1 MIEESVILCFDPDDS
16 EDEQIR
22 AVFADREARML
33 WLAIKQ
39 GHITSTNFCKSCLR
53 YAEVIRKKRDEGKL
67 NEEILFKILSGFLF
81 YPEEGVVGSRE
92 RQFATELLPFINGD
106 KSIHFRIKSK

>member
-1 MIEESVILCFDPDDS
+1 MIQENVTLCFDPDDS
-16 EDEQIR
+16 DEEIG
-22 AVFADREARML
+22 AVFADQEARML
-33 WLAIKQ
+33 WFAIKQ

-81 YPEEGVVGSRE
+81 YLEEGVIGGRE
-92 RQFATELLPFINGD
+92 RQFAEELLPFINSE